1 MVSDSLI
8 IVKKSNGTY
17 NRHTTEAGVC
27 ILKVLFSRSRKESQ
41 TIRLTGS
48 PIVCKHAQRT
58 SLGARTR
65 TASFPQTLSAFFPHL
80 ISRLDS
86 HPTGRLL
93 GTVIAGP
100 LHLLNSSASSSTRS
114 LEISGDRRWS
124 TQYTRRYGDVSMAGR
139 KNLD

>member
-58 SLGARTR
+58 RLGAH
-65 TASFPQTLSAFFPHL
+65 ASFFPANSL
-80 ISRLDS
+80 
-86 HPTGRLL
+86 RLL
-93 GTVIAGP
+93 PSPYLPVGLSSDWTPPRHRYRWPSAP
-100 LHLLNSSASSSTRS
+100 LELVGELLY
-114 LEISGDRRWS
+114 EISGDLWR
-124 TQYTRRYGDVSMAGR
+124 
-139 KNLD
+139 